1 MIIFK
6 TKEGLKNY
14 LRKNKKDI
22 QTVGFVP
29 TMGALHSGHLSLIK
43 NSLKTNDLTVCS
55 IFVNPTQFNNKKD
68 FALYPTPVHKDIM
81 LLLEAGCDIV
91 FLPTVKE
98 MYPLGYKLKTY
109 ELGPIENILE
119 GEFRPQH
126 YQGVCQIVAKLL
138 EIVSP
143 DNLYLGQKDYQQCMV
158 INKLI
163 SLQQYPTAIK
173 ICNTVREEN
182 GLAMS
187 SRNMRLSATEKKGAA
202 VIYETLLHIK
212 ENIQS
217 GDLTKLKKDMVK
229 KLTQKNFMVDY
240 VEIADAKDLTPLNLW
255 NGKQKLVALIAASLN
270 DVRLIDNMLLN

>member
-14 LRKNKKDI
+14 LRKNKNHI

-68 FALYPTPVHKDIM
+68 FALYPTPVHKDI
-81 LLLEAGCDIV
+81 LLLLAAGCDIV

-173 ICNTVREEN
+173 ICPTVREEN